1 MSSEAERAAQLEA
14 LLNEAW
20 REHRA
25 EVLAR
30 VTALQEVL
38 GALREGTFDATA
50 RAQANS
56 TAHKLAGV
64 LGTFGLREAS
74 RAALEIETILARD
87 AVITPEKLAAYE
99 KHLRVIGEGLVKRD
113 KQAERQ

>member
-1 MSSEAERAAQLEA
+1 MAKLEE

-20 REHRA
+20 REHRG

-30 VTALQEVL
+30 VDT
-38 GALREGTFDATA
+38 LRETLAAARAGTLEKTA
-50 RAQANS
+50 REQANS

-74 RAALEIETILARD
+74 RAALEIERTLAPDSLMSPAKLAEYEALLSVIAEGMLKRD
-87 AVITPEKLAAYE
+87 AEAA
-99 KHLRVIGEGLVKRD
+99 
-113 KQAERQ
+113 A

>member
-1 MSSEAERAAQLEA
+1 MSSEGERMAKLED

-20 REHRA
+20 REHRG

-30 VTALQEVL
+30 VDT
-38 GALREGTFDATA
+38 LRETLSAARGGTLTESA
-50 RAQANS
+50 RAEANS

-74 RAALEIETILARD
+74 RAALEIERTLAPD
-87 AVITPEKLAAYE
+87 AQISEEKLREYE
-99 KHLRVIGEGLVKRD
+99 GHLRVIGQGMLKRD
-113 KQAERQ
+113 AEAAA

>member
-1 MSSEAERAAQLEA
+1 MSSEGERMAKLED

-20 REHRA
+20 REHRG

-30 VTALQEVL
+30 VDT
-38 GALREGTFDATA
+38 LRDTLAAARVGTLEKTA
-50 RAQANS
+50 REQANS

-74 RAALEIETILARD
+74 RAALEIERTLAPD
-87 AVITPEKLAAYE
+87 ALMSTEKLAEYE
-99 KHLRVIGEGLVKRD
+99 GHLRVIGEGMLKRD
-113 KQAERQ
+113 AEAA

>member
-1 MSSEAERAAQLEA
+1 MAKLEE

-20 REHRA
+20 REHRG

-30 VTALQEVL
+30 VDT
-38 GALREGTFDATA
+38 LRRTLVAARAGTLEKTA
-50 RAQANS
+50 REQANS

-74 RAALEIETILARD
+74 RAALEIERTLA
-87 AVITPEKLAAYE
+87 PESMISPERLVEYE
-99 KHLRVIGEGLVKRD
+99 THLRVIGEGMLKRD
-113 KQAERQ
+113 AEAAA